1 METHPPLLL
10 SNLVIDLEND
20 STPADPK
27 LHFGTLERPIL
38 GQTSNLSTGTLG
50 LTGAGQTIP

>member
-1 METHPPLLL
+1 MGTRPPFPM

-20 STPADPK
+20 STQADPK